1 MALELLD
8 TVHVF
13 FTDHWWTLYP
23 VLGLGIFLFQYVHRW
38 GFIVLLGL
46 FLLEGVLLVFLMGWT
61 IAVPLL
67 LYAVLPAM
75 FLSMVLG
82 LAFDHQNTE
91 NSIAPK
97 YRARLRLRSG
107 SLTLSNIR
115 RGISII
121 GSAGSGKTESVVYG
135 LLRHFQKY
143 GFCGV
148 IHDYKHFEITE
159 LAYPLFQEQ
168 EIPFHIVSFDTIH
181 KRVNPIAPRYLPDEE
196 SVNEVSRVLLE
207 NLLEQRESVSQ
218 GSSKFFNDA
227 VEGLLGGLIWMLRTH
242 HPNYCTLP
250 HLIAVYQLLEPDHL
264 IQWLGQ
270 DLVAKAMADAF
281 IAGRA
286 SERQTAGVL
295 STLANALK
303 KISTQRIFMALSA
316 DEVDLDINNPDHP
329 AILSI
334 VNHPKFETAYSPIIA
349 TILHTVTK
357 QMSLRGQRHSFVL
370 MEEAPTIRLLNMHR
384 IPATLRSYDIT
395 TVYVM
400 QDKAQNDMMYGD
412 KASRAILSNLSYQ
425 FFGKA
430 NDPDT
435 AYYYERFFELVK
447 RPIRSVSKKAN
458 FMSPDTRITNIE
470 REVSKVRSEEFFR
483 LRQGEFIAFSDGKDR
498 KVRFPVPRVER
509 ELPEPTYKSD
519 SPEIAANFQRIH
531 LEVKG
536 LFQKQ

>member
-1 MALELLD
+1 MALEFLH
-8 TVHVF
+8 TIHVF
-13 FTDHWWTLYP
+13 FTDHWWVLYP
-23 VLGLGIFLFQYVHRW
+23 ILGLGIFLFQNVYRW
-38 GFIVLLGL
+38 GYIILLGL
-46 FLLEGVLLVFLMGWT
+46 FLLEGGLFVFLLGWT
-61 IAVPLL
+61 VAVSLL
-67 LYAVLPAM
+67 LNAVLPALFM
-75 FLSMVLG
+75 TMVLG
-82 LAFDHQNTE
+82 LAFDHQRSET
-91 NSIAPK
+91 SIAPK

-121 GSAGSGKTESVVYG
+121 GSAGSGKTESVVHA
-135 LLRHFQKY
+135 LLQHFQKH

-227 VEGLLGGLIWMLRTH
+227 VEGLLGGLIWILRTH

-264 IQWLGQ
+264 IQWLSQ

-316 DEVDLDINNPDHP
+316 DEVDLDINNPKNP
-329 AILSI
+329 AVLSI

-349 TILHTVTK
+349 TILHTVIK
-357 QMSLRGQRHSFVL
+357 QMSLRGQCSSFIL

-400 QDKAQNDMMYGD
+400 QDKTQNDMMYGD

-470 REVSKVRSEEFFR
+470 REVGKVRSEEFFR

-498 KVRFPVPRVER
+498 KVRFPAPKALRD
-509 ELPEPTYKSD
+509 LPKPKYTSN